1 MVEAQ
6 NTLNTY
12 LFQLHNFLFHAF
24 LLSLIIFR
32 DVNKLL
38 FAVFLALC
46 NERIDIQT
54 ASFSNSSALASNP
67 L

>member
-6 NTLNTY
+6 NTLNIY
-12 LFQLHNFLFHAF
+12 LFQPHNFF

-32 DVNKLL
+32 DANKLL
-38 FAVFLALC
+38 AAVFSILC
-46 NERIDIQT
+46 NERIDNRYE
-54 ASFSNSSALASNP
+54 SFSNSSALASNP